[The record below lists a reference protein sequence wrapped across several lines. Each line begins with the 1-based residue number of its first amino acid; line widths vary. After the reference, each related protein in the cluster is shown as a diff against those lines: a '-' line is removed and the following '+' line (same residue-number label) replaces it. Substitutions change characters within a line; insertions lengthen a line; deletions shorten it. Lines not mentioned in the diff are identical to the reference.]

1 MDYIKKSFKKTFL
14 PIFIYHFGI
23 FLLTVIFDMENTSF
37 LLYWYINNSDVS
49 ILLMDTDNYRNIY
62 FMYADYLGLFYALIV
77 AVITSPIQIGL
88 YGYCFERLNDEY
100 TSVGTIFDFYKGPK
114 KIFSSVIVKNF
125 TSVLMCITVALM
137 FVVMTVILGNSA
149 SDTSAGIFP
158 SLNTFSKIVIWL
170 ASMAVLFFFFLAEYR
185 YAAHS
190 DEGVQSAVFY
200 AVEAAKK
207 NWMKI
212 AAVILLLA
220 LINNLLSG
228 WIMKLALN
236 FSPIGKCGFIFD
248 TLTMWIGITFAH
260 SIFTDEVEE

>member
-1 MDYIKKSFKKTFL
+1 MSYIKQSFKRTFL
-14 PIFIYHFGI
+14 PILIYHFGI
-23 FLLTVIFDMENTSF
+23 FLLTIIFNMENTSF

-49 ILLMDTDNYRNIY
+49 TLLMDTDNYRNIY
-62 FMYADYLGLFYALIV
+62 FMYADYLGLFYALLV

-100 TSVGTIFDFYKGPK
+100 TSVGAIFDFYKGPK

-137 FVVMTVILGNSA
+137 FVVMTLIFGNSA

-158 SLNTFSKIVIWL
+158 SLNAFSKIVIWL
-170 ASMAVLFFFFLAEYR
+170 ASMAVLFFFFLSEYR

-190 DEGVQSAVFY
+190 EEGVQSAVFY
-200 AVEAAKK
+200 AVKAAKK
-207 NWMKI
+207 NWLKI
-212 AAVILLLA
+212 VAVILLLA
-220 LINNLLSG
+220 FINNLLSG
-228 WIMKLALN
+228 WIMKLALH
-236 FSPIGKCGFIFD
+236 FSLIGKCGFIFD

-260 SIFTDEVEE
+260 SVFEDEVT